1 MLTPMPYESE
11 VIRREDA
18 GFILMLWRRQGHK
31 TTTMAK
37 KALKYM
43 MKHKGITVTF
53 CSASLLVGKEL
64 LVREGQIIESA
75 REKVLKD
82 AQVLKEAFTSMHGQA
97 DQAGLKLETNA
108 DGLSLDDFAEIFEQ
122 QRLEARVWHSK
133 TVYSRTL
140 IIAPNIATA
149 RGFSGYVFIDEIG
162 HIVWMKDLWEAMEPI
177 ASSQQGFRVIMAG
190 TPPNDDAHYSYELSV
205 PPEGMTFQPDP
216 AGHWYMSQAGVLV
229 HRADTY
235 DTAAAGL
242 KTYDLNTREE
252 ITPEQ
257 HRAKALD
264 RDAWDRNYALI
275 FKSGGTAAVSLAA
288 IHVSMQRG
296 IGKCVFAEDSFP
308 LGWRDLLTDGPI
320 ALGYDVA
327 TTEDGMSNPSSLTI
341 MEKVGADFLARLKI
355 IWKTTDPDIARGMLR
370 EGLELGR
377 DRRARRLCIDASNE
391 KYYAVS
397 VKKEF
402 GGMVIVELVVSSET
416 TTYGGEKMNFK
427 TYLGNQ
433 LVNTMDDGH
442 LILPESR
449 YVKEDYR
456 LVLRDRGGFATQTD
470 SQGRHG
476 DTFDSDKLALHGLIS
491 RGGPA
496 RAEAVSVG
504 GIGRSP
510 NSAWSSRSARLAD
523 AMERGGKLNV

>member
-43 MKHKGITVTF
+43 MKEKGISVIF
-53 CSASLLVGKEL
+53 CSASLLVGQEL
-64 LVREGQIIESA
+64 LVREGQIVESA
-75 REKVLKD
+75 REKVLSD
-82 AQVLKEAFTSMHGQA
+82 AKILQETFTSMQGPAAEQ
-97 DQAGLKLETNA
+97 GLKLTTNA
-108 DGLSLDDFAEIFEQ
+108 DNISIDDFAEIFEKQ
-122 QRLEARVWHSK
+122 KLEARVWHSK
-133 TVYSRTL
+133 TVYSRTR

-205 PPEGMTFQPDP
+205 PPEGMTFAPNP

-229 HRADTY
+229 HRADTF

-275 FKSGGTAAVSLAA
+275 FKTGGTAAVSLAA
-288 IHVSMQRG
+288 IHTAMQRG
-296 IGKCVFAEDSFP
+296 IGQCVFAEETFP
-308 LGWRDLLTDGPI
+308 LGWRNLLGRGRI
-320 ALGYDVA
+320 ALGYDIA
-327 TTEDGMSNPSSLTI
+327 TTENGQSNPSSVTV
-341 MEKVGADFLARLKI
+341 MEEEGLDLIARLKI
-355 IWKTTDPDIARGMLR
+355 IWKTADPDHAMAMVGEALD
-370 EGLELGR
+370 LGG
-377 DRRARRLCIDASNE
+377 DRKAVRLVVDASNE
-391 KYYAVS
+391 RYFAVAL
-397 VKKEF
+397 KKKF
-402 GGMVIVELVVSSET
+402 GGRVIVELVVASEVIT
-416 TTYGGEKMNFK
+416 HGDQKMNNK
-427 TYLGNQ
+427 TYMGNQ
-433 LVNTMDDGH
+433 LVNAADDGH

-456 LVLRDRGGFATQTD
+456 LVKRDRGGFTTDAD

-476 DTFDSDKLALHGLIS
+476 DTFDSDKLAAHGLKA
-491 RGGPA
+491 RGGPVQA
-496 RAEAVSVG
+496 DAVNVG
-504 GIGRSP
+504 GLTRSKDNDWEDNP
-510 NSAWSSRSARLAD
+510 FL
-523 AMERGGKLNV
+523 RGQNTGDIIHV